1 MTKVLLKKQLMEV
14 FSWLY
19 QDKKNGKNRSKG
31 GIIGF
36 SVLYLVLFF
45 FLGVIFYIT
54 AKQLCAPLCETGFGW
69 LYFALMGLI
78 AVALAV
84 FGSVFNTFASL
95 YQVKDNDLLLSMPI
109 PTVKILIA
117 RLFGVYTIGLMYE
130 LIVMIPS
137 LLVWFLNARITAA
150 GTLFSLLVPFVLSI
164 FVLTL
169 SCILGY
175 VVALFS
181 SKLKRKNILTVFLSL
196 VFLAAY
202 YYVYSQAYKVLQSI
216 LQNPQR
222 IGNSVKS
229 ILYPFYCMG
238 RAAEGNVL
246 SMLIFTAIMVL
257 LFALVYL
264 VLSHSFLKLATT
276 DRGGAKAK
284 YKERKITAVNADAA
298 LLRKE
303 LKRFLGSPNYML
315 NCGLGIVLMIIGA
328 VALIIK
334 TGDVRSVIGEMFTGY
349 TQVILL
355 SATAAVCMITSMCI
369 ITAPSVSLEGK
380 SLWILQVLPV
390 TAYQALKAKL
400 KLHLRLTLPS
410 AIILT
415 AAVEF
420 VLKPDLKFGLL
431 MPVTVVMFVLF
442 MALVGLCCNLMTPNL
457 TWTNEI
463 VPIKQGMS
471 VMITLF
477 GGWAAVVVF
486 GLLYFAV
493 RKLIS
498 PFAFL
503 VIATGALAISSVAL
517 IHWMKTKGAEIFEK
531 L

>member
-1 MTKVLLKKQLMEV
+1 
-14 FSWLY
+14 
-19 QDKKNGKNRSKG
+19 
-31 GIIGF
+31 
-36 SVLYLVLFF
+36 
-45 FLGVIFYIT
+45 
-54 AKQLCAPLCETGFGW
+54 
-69 LYFALMGLI
+69 
-78 AVALAV
+78 
-84 FGSVFNTFASL
+84 
-95 YQVKDNDLLLSMPI
+95 
-109 PTVKILIA
+109 
-117 RLFGVYTIGLMYE
+117 
-130 LIVMIPS
+130 
-137 LLVWFLNARITAA
+137 
-150 GTLFSLLVPFVLSI
+150 
-164 FVLTL
+164 
-169 SCILGY
+169 
-175 VVALFS
+175 
-181 SKLKRKNILTVFLSL
+181 
-196 VFLAAY
+196 
-202 YYVYSQAYKVLQSI
+202 
-216 LQNPQR
+216 
-222 IGNSVKS
+222 
-229 ILYPFYCMG
+229 
-238 RAAEGNVL
+238 
-246 SMLIFTAIMVL
+246 
-257 LFALVYL
+257 
-264 VLSHSFLKLATT
+264 
-276 DRGGAKAK
+276 
-284 YKERKITAVNADAA
+284 
-298 LLRKE
+298 
-303 LKRFLGSPNYML
+303 ML

-477 GGWAAVVVF
+477 GGWAAVAVF